1 MIKIDPPLLDKVSEE
16 AKKSSRKRMNYNFH
30 KQASDPLQRLLN
42 AMEPGTYVRPHKHE
56 SPDKR
61 EVFFVVRG
69 RLLVIQ
75 FDEQGKI
82 TDHVIL
88 DHDAGC
94 IAAEISERTYHTVI
108 SLKVGT
114 VAYEVKDGPYDVAD
128 DKNFACWAPEEVS
141 DDATAYLD
149 GLLKQ
154 LAITI

>member
-1 MIKIDPPLLDKVSEE
+1 MIKIDPHLIDQVSAE

-30 KQASDPLQRLLN
+30 KQASDPMQRLLN

-69 RLLVIQ
+69 KLLVVQ
-75 FDEQGKI
+75 FDEKGNI
-82 TDHVIL
+82 VDHVIL
-88 DHDAGC
+88 DSSEGTV
-94 IAAEISERTYHTVI
+94 AAEISERIFHTVI
-108 SLKVGT
+108 SLQEGT

-128 DKNFACWAPEEVS
+128 DKNFASWAPEEGS
-141 DDATAYLD
+141 NEASLYLD
-149 GLLKQ
+149 NLLKQ